1 MAHAWKA
8 CWVQALGG
16 SNPPFSALLIKSPS
30 NQRFGGAFSIQN
42 TKDGVEKWRRKP
54 YDGRRGDF
62 MATLGRRNS
71 YKRGSVYQRF
81 VYETDEAGKKL
92 LDKRGEPIVRY
103 SYWQATY
110 EVPQE
115 LLPPGVK
122 RRRLTGNGVTQVAAL
137 RALSENKSAFYE
149 RKENGQVLFRTPRK
163 RGTTRKTVDDLFKDW
178 LAHKTDEAITSTV
191 LRKYRRLYEQHVQP
205 HIGKEFLDK
214 ITDRQLLQLLNSTL
228 PSKKKIDSNGK
239 SVAASVLLGNAARLN
254 IWRVLRMAFRWG
266 ELHNYFAGR
275 GNPMML
281 VKQPKVTKRM
291 IDIDARVD
299 EADRIMAYLEEK
311 RPELL
316 ALMGLQLLGL
326 RQSERLGLRLEDVWG
341 IDTKHPKLMVRGQLA
356 RWEKEDM
363 IRNGDGRRWYWRD
376 KTKTGVEREIPLT
389 EPFLGYLKEHL
400 KRRAENAKGPKFHDW
415 GDDPIGQL
423 LFLTERGAVVSKNKD
438 VAIWKQVCEAAGVM
452 PYPQHE
458 NRFVTAAKLAGLKP
472 AVPSNV
478 VRAIIGHESEAIG
491 YYYQRVTSD
500 NSEDAL
506 TRYGDTY
513 KTRKGRAPKKG

>member
-1 MAHAWKA
+1 
-8 CWVQALGG
+8 
-16 SNPPFSALLIKSPS
+16 
-30 NQRFGGAFSIQN
+30 
-42 TKDGVEKWRRKP
+42 
-54 YDGRRGDF
+54 
-62 MATLGRRNS
+62 
-71 YKRGSVYQRF
+71 
-81 VYETDEAGKKL
+81 VYETDEAGKKV

-137 RALSENKSAFYE
+137 RALSENKSAFYD

-163 RGTTRKTVDDLFKDW
+163 RGTVRKTVDDLFTDW

-228 PSKKKIDSNGK
+228 PSKKKKDSAGK
-239 SVAASVLLGNAARLN
+239 PMPETVLLGMAARLN

-266 ELHNYFAGR
+266 ELRNYFAGR

-281 VKQPKVTKRM
+281 VKQPKVVKRI
-291 IDIDARVD
+291 IDIDARV
-299 EADRIMAYLEEK
+299 EQSDRIMAYLEK
-311 RPELL
+311 HRPELL

-341 IDTKHPKLMVRGQLA
+341 IDTDHPKLMVRGQLA

-376 KTKTGVEREIPLT
+376 KTKTGVQREIPLT

-400 KRRAENAKGPKFHDW
+400 KRREAIANGEKFKDW

-423 LFLTERGAVVSKNKD
+423 LFLTDRGAVISKNTD
-438 VAIWKQVCEAAGVM
+438 VKIWTKVCEAAGVI

-458 NRFVTAAKLAGLKP
+458 NRFVTAARLAALKP
-472 AVPSNV
+472 AVPANV
-478 VRAIIGHESEAIG
+478 VRSIIGHESEAIG

-500 NSEDAL
+500 NSEEAL
-506 TRYGDTY
+506 TRYGASY
-513 KTRKGRAPKKG
+513 GAKKVKAKKA